1 MTDDFVT
8 QLRLQLREA
17 ALREERR
24 GPVAQRVVRARRSLP
39 GAAPVAVALAVA
51 LLALA
56 VALGAVVLRGQP
68 EPAARPEVIGTY
80 RVASGLSPLAPGF
93 GAVWT
98 ADPIRGQVLRIDVAT
113 RRVVA
118 RIPVHGDALVSTG
131 AGAVWALAGDLQ
143 FAGSKGPVRLLRI
156 DPATNRV
163 VARIAL
169 RPPAG
174 GRFAPI
180 DLQID
185 RGTVWV
191 IGQSS
196 GALRIDPGRNV
207 PDLFV
212 PLADAT
218 GEPRG
223 IVTDRDSVWLL
234 TAGGRLRQYDARTG
248 RVAGEVRLRAS
259 ADWRLFWGPPGT
271 LTLTSGTG
279 RIALLERASGRL
291 VWRATLGGDIHR
303 FVFDDDLL
311 WVHVSGGIGMPD
323 RLVRLD
329 VESGRRRGQV
339 DLPERGVA
347 GMAEVGRDVWVA
359 TPGGALVVVRR

>member
-39 GAAPVAVALAVA
+39 GAAPAAVALAVA

-169 RPPAG
+169 RPPRADAS
-174 GRFAPI
+174 R
-180 DLQID
+180 
-185 RGTVWV
+185 RSTCRSTV
-191 IGQSS
+191 GPSGSS
-196 GALRIDPGRNV
+196 GRARARCASIPG
-207 PDLFV
+207 
-212 PLADAT
+212 AT
-218 GEPRG
+218 SPTCSCRWP
-223 IVTDRDSVWLL
+223 TQPAS
-234 TAGGRLRQYDARTG
+234 
-248 RVAGEVRLRAS
+248 RA
-259 ADWRLFWGPPGT
+259 
-271 LTLTSGTG
+271 
-279 RIALLERASGRL
+279 AS
-291 VWRATLGGDIHR
+291 
-303 FVFDDDLL
+303 
-311 WVHVSGGIGMPD
+311 
-323 RLVRLD
+323 
-329 VESGRRRGQV
+329 
-339 DLPERGVA
+339 
-347 GMAEVGRDVWVA
+347 
-359 TPGGALVVVRR
+359 